1 MLPGSPISRSGGHAA
16 QGAGTGTGTTAGPGA
31 GNAGLPLPL
40 RAGRAAGADG
50 HANPNNGSIL
60 LLLSLFLLLLVF
72 FIVLNAHSVQTV
84 QKVKAVAASLERT
97 FPSFVIDPRLR
108 EGSEPVAS
116 RAGTVFAVQRLE
128 DVGTLFATTVAVS
141 KVEVVAP
148 GQLLEVRLPADD
160 LFLPGTMTLRA
171 DRQGLIDRIADAL
184 RQSRQGERVELD
196 ALLGIGPTG
205 TPSQPPGPVAR
216 TGVLARA
223 LVEDG
228 APARNVTVGIE
239 RGEPGGVRLLFSLR
253 WDDEGATRPAAKPA
267 AAKMAPA
274 KTAPTGG
281 EVRK

>member
-1 MLPGSPISRSGGHAA
+1 MLPGAPISRPTGGHTA
-16 QGAGTGTGTTAGPGA
+16 QGAGPGT
-31 GNAGLPLPL
+31 GNAGLPPL
-40 RAGRAAGADG
+40 RVARVGAGGGVGG

-72 FIVLNAHSVQTV
+72 FIVLNANSVQTV

-108 EGSEPVAS
+108 EGAEPVAS

-128 DVGTLFATTVAVS
+128 DVGTLFATAVAVA

-160 LFLPGTMTLRA
+160 LFLPGTMTLRP

-216 TGVLARA
+216 AGVLARA

-228 APARNVTVGIE
+228 APAGNVTIGIE

-253 WDDEGATRPAAKPA
+253 WDEDGTAKKPDPRQA
-267 AAKMAPA
+267 SKAG
-274 KTAPTGG
+274 KT

>member
-1 MLPGSPISRSGGHAA
+1 MLPGSPTSRLGGHAA
-16 QGAGTGTGTTAGPGA
+16 QGSGTGAG
-31 GNAGLPLPL
+31 PLPL
-40 RAGRAAGADG
+40 LARAGWTSRAEG

-72 FIVLNAHSVQTV
+72 FIVLNAQSVQTA

-108 EGSEPVAS
+108 DGSEPVAS

-128 DVGTLFATTVAVS
+128 EVGTLFATAVAVS

-216 TGVLARA
+216 AGVLARA
-223 LVEDG
+223 LVGDG
-228 APARNVTVGIE
+228 APAGNVTVGIE
-239 RGEPGGVRLLFSLR
+239 RGQPGGVRLLFSLR
-253 WDDEGATRPAAKPA
+253 WDEGPAARPVAKPA
-267 AAKMAPA
+267 
-274 KTAPTGG
+274 KTPLSTRT

>member
-1 MLPGSPISRSGGHAA
+1 MLPGSPTSRPGGGHTA
-16 QGAGTGTGTTAGPGA
+16 QGIAPGTGS
-31 GNAGLPLPL
+31 AGLPLLL
-40 RAGRAAGADG
+40 RAGRAGGSAT

-108 EGSEPVAS
+108 DGSEPVAS

-128 DVGTLFATTVAVS
+128 DVGTLFATAVAVS

-160 LFLPGTMTLRA
+160 LFVPGTMALRP

-216 TGVLARA
+216 AGVLARA

-253 WDDEGATRPAAKPA
+253 WDEGGAARPAAKPA
-267 AAKMAPA
+267 PATAAPAKAPPATAAPA
-274 KTAPTGG
+274 KT

>member
-1 MLPGSPISRSGGHAA
+1 MLAGKPTSGLTSGRTTQSRGPGPA
-16 QGAGTGTGTTAGPGA
+16 GAGLLT
-31 GNAGLPLPL
+31 L
-40 RAGRAAGADG
+40 RAGRGG
-50 HANPNNGSIL
+50 GGRRGGEEHANPNNGSIL

-84 QKVKAVAASLERT
+84 QRVKAVAASLERT

-108 EGSEPVAS
+108 DGTEPVAS
-116 RAGTVFAVQRLE
+116 RAGTVFAVQRL
-128 DVGTLFATTVAVS
+128 DGVGTLFATEIAVA

-160 LFLPGTMTLRA
+160 LFVPGTMMLRP

-216 TGVLARA
+216 AGALARA
-223 LVEDG
+223 LIADG

-253 WDDEGATRPAAKPA
+253 WDEDG
-267 AAKMAPA
+267 
-274 KTAPTGG
+274 TARRRL

>member
-1 MLPGSPISRSGGHAA
+1 MLPGAPISRPTGGHTA
-16 QGAGTGTGTTAGPGA
+16 QGAGPGT
-31 GNAGLPLPL
+31 GNAGLPPL
-40 RAGRAAGADG
+40 RVVPVGGVGAVGTGG

-60 LLLSLFLLLLVF
+60 LLLSLFLLLPVF
-72 FIVLNAHSVQTV
+72 FIVLNANSVQTV

-108 EGSEPVAS
+108 EGAEPVAS

-128 DVGTLFATTVAVS
+128 DVGTLFATAVAVA

-160 LFLPGTMTLRA
+160 LFLPGTMTLRP

-216 TGVLARA
+216 AGVLARA

-228 APARNVTVGIE
+228 APARSVTIGIE

-253 WDDEGATRPAAKPA
+253 WDEDGAAPKPTVKPA
-267 AAKMAPA
+267 PRAG
-274 KTAPTGG
+274 KT

>member
-1 MLPGSPISRSGGHAA
+1 MLAGASISGPGNGQGGGPGSPLSGHAGGGA
-16 QGAGTGTGTTAGPGA
+16 AGGAGGA
-31 GNAGLPLPL
+31 GGS
-40 RAGRAAGADG
+40 RAGRQLPGAAAIHAGASG
-50 HANPNNGSIL
+50 NPNNGSIL

-72 FIVLNAHSVQTV
+72 FIVLNANSVQTV

-108 EGSEPVAS
+108 DGMEPVAS

-128 DVGTLFATTVAVS
+128 SVGTLFATAVAVA

-160 LFLPGTMTLRA
+160 LFVPGTMVLRP

-216 TGVLARA
+216 AGALARA
-223 LVEDG
+223 LVADG
-228 APARNVTVGIE
+228 APVGNVTVGIE

-253 WDDEGATRPAAKPA
+253 WAEAPKGDGQVGAPGRAE
-267 AAKMAPA
+267 AP
-274 KTAPTGG
+274 
-281 EVRK
+281 R

>member
-1 MLPGSPISRSGGHAA
+1 MLPGSPTSRPGGGHTA
-16 QGAGTGTGTTAGPGA
+16 QGIAPGT
-31 GNAGLPLPL
+31 GNAGLPLLL
-40 RAGRAAGADG
+40 RAGRAGGSG

-108 EGSEPVAS
+108 EGAEPVAS

-128 DVGTLFATTVAVS
+128 DVGTLFATAVAVS

-160 LFLPGTMTLRA
+160 LFVPGTMTLRS

-216 TGVLARA
+216 AGVLARA

-253 WDDEGATRPAAKPA
+253 WDEDGAARPAAKTAP
-267 AAKMAPA
+267 AKMEPAKAAPA
-274 KTAPTGG
+274 KT

>member
-1 MLPGSPISRSGGHAA
+1 MLAGKPHSGPTSGRMTQGRGPGPS
-16 QGAGTGTGTTAGPGA
+16 GAGILT
-31 GNAGLPLPL
+31 L
-40 RAGRAAGADG
+40 RAGRGG
-50 HANPNNGSIL
+50 GKEHANPNNGSIL

-108 EGSEPVAS
+108 DGTEPVAS
-116 RAGTVFAVQRLE
+116 RAGTVFAVQRL
-128 DVGTLFATTVAVS
+128 DGVGTLFATEIAVA

-160 LFLPGTMTLRA
+160 LFVPGTMMLRP

-216 TGVLARA
+216 AGALVRA
-223 LVEDG
+223 LIADG

-253 WDDEGATRPAAKPA
+253 WDEDGTAGRRPEG
-267 AAKMAPA
+267 
-274 KTAPTGG
+274 
-281 EVRK
+281 RK

>member
-1 MLPGSPISRSGGHAA
+1 MLPGSPLSRSGGGHAV
-16 QGAGTGTGTTAGPGA
+16 QGAGTGAGTAVGPGA
-31 GNAGLPLPL
+31 GRAGLPLLL
-40 RAGRAAGADG
+40 RAGRTAAADG

-108 EGSEPVAS
+108 EGAEPVAS

-128 DVGTLFATTVAVS
+128 DVGTLFATAVAVS

-160 LFLPGTMTLRA
+160 LFLPGSMTLRA

-184 RQSRQGERVELD
+184 RQSRQGERMEMD

-216 TGVLARA
+216 AGVLARA
-223 LVEDG
+223 LIEDG

-253 WDDEGATRPAAKPA
+253 WDEDGTARPAVAKT
-267 AAKMAPA
+267 APA
-274 KTAPTGG
+274 KTPPTGG
-281 EVRK
+281 GVRK

>member
-1 MLPGSPISRSGGHAA
+1 MLPGAPISRPTGGHTA
-16 QGAGTGTGTTAGPGA
+16 QGAGPGT
-31 GNAGLPLPL
+31 GNAGLPPL
-40 RAGRAAGADG
+40 RVAGAGGVGARSGVGG

-108 EGSEPVAS
+108 EGAEPVAS
-116 RAGTVFAVQRLE
+116 RAGTVFAVQRLD
-128 DVGTLFATTVAVS
+128 DVGTLFATAVAVA

-160 LFLPGTMTLRA
+160 LFLPGTMTLRP

-196 ALLGIGPTG
+196 ALLGIGATG

-216 TGVLARA
+216 AGVLARA

-228 APARNVTVGIE
+228 APARNVTIGIE

-253 WDDEGATRPAAKPA
+253 WDEDGA
-267 AAKMAPA
+267 AAKAAPKLDPKA
-274 KTAPTGG
+274 GKT

>member
-1 MLPGSPISRSGGHAA
+1 MLPGAPISRPTGGHTA
-16 QGAGTGTGTTAGPGA
+16 QGAGPGTGS
-31 GNAGLPLPL
+31 AGLPPL
-40 RAGRAAGADG
+40 RVAPVGGVGVGIGG

-72 FIVLNAHSVQTV
+72 FIVLNANSVQTV

-108 EGSEPVAS
+108 EGAEPVAS

-128 DVGTLFATTVAVS
+128 DVGTLFATAVAVS

-160 LFLPGTMTLRA
+160 LFLPGSMTLRA

-216 TGVLARA
+216 AGVLARA
-223 LVEDG
+223 LVGDG

-253 WDDEGATRPAAKPA
+253 WDEDGAARPAAK
-267 AAKMAPA
+267 
-274 KTAPTGG
+274 TAPVKT